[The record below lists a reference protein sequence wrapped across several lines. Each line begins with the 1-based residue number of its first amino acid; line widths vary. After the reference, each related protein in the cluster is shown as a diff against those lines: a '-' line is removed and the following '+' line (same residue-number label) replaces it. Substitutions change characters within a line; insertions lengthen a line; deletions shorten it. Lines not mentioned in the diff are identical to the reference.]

1 MIICTARCAR
11 NTLLIDRQTAE
22 AIGAKNGCGWPS
34 TSLAMYQARPDAMAV
49 CTVGNHTPRSRSM
62 ARAAAVGHLGKQQ
75 SAHDVCLPQRASARQ
90 FQTG

>member
-62 ARAAAVGHLGKQQ
+62 AARPP
-75 SAHDVCLPQRASARQ
+75 SATVASNKVLMTLAYLSA
-90 FQTG
+90 